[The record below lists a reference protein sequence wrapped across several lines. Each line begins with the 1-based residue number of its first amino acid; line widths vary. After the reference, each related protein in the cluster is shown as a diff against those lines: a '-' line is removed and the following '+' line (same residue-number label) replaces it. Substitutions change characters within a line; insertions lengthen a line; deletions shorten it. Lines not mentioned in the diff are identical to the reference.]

1 MLFID
6 GLLSSVPCGR
16 VADPPT
22 TKKCTSSEALRRF
35 LRGPALQVKCS
46 REGARLSRRN
56 HRLQGNDFPA
66 SLPPGPMYVLRC
78 KHTTDADGKPQTR
91 QTEIKVVSMY

>member
-46 REGARLSRRN
+46 REGADCRGGTIVCKATISPRLCLQVLCMSSGVNTRRMQMAN
-56 HRLQGNDFPA
+56 RKLDKQ
-66 SLPPGPMYVLRC
+66 
-78 KHTTDADGKPQTR
+78 K
-91 QTEIKVVSMY
+91 